1 KKGGK
6 GKPQLE
12 SAPQTSP
19 AEDERLQALYA
30 QAMAAYGTQRR
41 LYVEQQERQTMLA
54 ADVESVMVEQQQ
66 SWPSPQGATKVE
78 FRHRLLTALH
88 LGVACDSS
96 PSRCRRSSPS
106 SLGWGFQGATLLSA
120 TVACVTSLH
129 DTTDAIVNACGRW
142 IVQWKEIGVW
152 TPTGQ
157 APPSSLSSYEQQ
169 DIRRLKANEATTWTP
184 SSLPVDTVVTRAM
197 TLALL
202 HGLVP
207 STSMAMALAV
217 AKTAHEET
225 QDVVRYLVMLVL
237 GILQGVNKTKLLVPF
252 FVARA
257 FPEDYWIKQPVAAP
271 VRRVVERLPA
281 TRFDDK
287 RIDYMANAHA
297 VTTLEMALAMFQAA
311 DSRADGCE
319 RVAEVAHPHSA
330 VGSTVGILLG
340 AYYPEPNLDT
350 LPRLHLSEMVLTLF
364 RHGYVFAL
372 RRRASTVSSSCITSS
387 FQTAWTLYLHG
398 ANRLTAVLAKVDQT
412 IQAVDPRKLGAALE
426 PLYNTLD
433 DLRVDMADFHE
444 AYRQLESSLVPPP
457 PIPLAP
463 PIEPTLSSAVNTTE
477 SPTKQSKE
485 TTPQRTTA
493 SRTSSRRSAVK
504 PPKKTPQ
511 DAPTSAKMLLQRTLS
526 DRYGSLRASVK
537 THFESLLDGLA
548 TELDGALRRDHA
560 IEAWAIRADVAAAL
574 ASNQDNLGAIQENLA
589 SGHVNL
595 SNKALMASLS

>member
-1 KKGGK
+1 M
-6 GKPQLE
+6 E
-12 SAPQTSP
+12 
-19 AEDERLQALYA
+19 
-30 QAMAAYGTQRR
+30 
-41 LYVEQQERQTMLA
+41 
-54 ADVESVMVEQQQ
+54 
-66 SWPSPQGATKVE
+66 
-78 FRHRLLTALH
+78 
-88 LGVACDSS
+88 
-96 PSRCRRSSPS
+96 
-106 SLGWGFQGATLLSA
+106 
-120 TVACVTSLH
+120 
-129 DTTDAIVNACGRW
+129 
-142 IVQWKEIGVW
+142 
-152 TPTGQ
+152 
-157 APPSSLSSYEQQ
+157 
-169 DIRRLKANEATTWTP
+169 
-184 SSLPVDTVVTRAM
+184 
-197 TLALL
+197 
-202 HGLVP
+202 
-207 STSMAMALAV
+207 MALAV

-252 FVARA
+252 FVARG
-257 FPEDYWIKQPVAAP
+257 FPEDYWLKQPVAAP
-271 VRRVVERLPA
+271 VRRVIERLPA

-387 FQTAWTLYLHG
+387 FQTTWTLYLHG
-398 ANRLTAVLAKVDQT
+398 AKRLTAVLAKVDQT

-426 PLYNTLD
+426 LLYNTLD

-463 PIEPTLSSAVNTTE
+463 PIEPTLTSAVNTTE

-485 TTPQRTTA
+485 TSPQRTTA

-511 DAPTSAKMLLQRTLS
+511 DAQTLVKMHLQRTLS

-574 ASNQDNLGAIQENLA
+574 ASNQDNLGDIQENLA

-595 SNKALMASLS
+595 SNKALMASLSKYSRLLTLHHGRHLSAPVDNVF